1 MTTSDDDLSMVYGLL
16 LSYLSEEKEYKT
28 RLVLEVQYS
37 LTNFYG
43 FDLFKKCEV
52 LPVVKLSLCIEI

>member
-1 MTTSDDDLSMVYGLL
+1 MTTSDDDLSVVYGLL
-16 LSYLSEEKEYKT
+16 LSYLSKEKEYKT
-28 RLVLEVQYS
+28 RLVLEIQYS

-43 FDLFKKCEV
+43 FDLFKKWEV